1 MAYEA
6 KPGQFSLFPNDRKA
20 NANQPDYKGDGK
32 DLEANDVWVSAWLKS
47 GSKGDFLS
55 CSMQRKDSQGTAPPS
70 STPTTKPAAKPAP
83 ATKPAPKAAP
93 NFSDM
98 DEDPPF

>member
-20 NANQPDYKGDGK
+20 SPSQPDYKGDGK
-32 DLEANDVWVSAWLKS
+32 DLEGNDVWVSAWLKD
-47 GSKGDFLS
+47 GAKGAFMS
-55 CSMQRKDSQGTAPPS
+55 CSMQRKDSQGSAPS
-70 STPTTKPAAKPAP
+70 SSAPATKPAA
-83 ATKPAPKAAP
+83 KPAPKAAP

-98 DEDPPF
+98 DDDLPF